1 MKHLVSSL
9 LCIFLVV
16 LFLFQ
21 INIYADNN
29 DTNITPSIIFE
40 GSSESYPID
49 GEQIILYTNK
59 YGEFTKPFGAHTHEY
74 VIVN

>member
-1 MKHLVSSL
+1 MKHLVSSM

-16 LFLFQ
+16 MFLFQ

-29 DTNITPSIIFE
+29 DTSITPSIIFE

-49 GEQIILYTNK
+49 GEQVIL
-59 YGEFTKPFGAHTHEY
+59 
-74 VIVN
+74 